1 MNVEQLIKGGYTVQG
16 ENKRHYVPLYPQ
28 RSNVG
33 NDATMTN
40 PTMFLVEQAAL
51 LLRPSNPLWGLK
63 MNVNNATVAQ
73 NIVLQARDEFNS
85 EMSKKDAEI
94 AALKAQLKGTAAK
107 PKKKATS
114 TTIDIE
120 MEAQIIDNAVTK
132 EV

>member
-94 AALKAQLKGTAAK
+94 AALKAQLEGSTFK
-107 PKKKATS
+107 PRKKATP

>member
-1 MNVEQLIKGGYTVQG
+1 MNVDQLIKGGHTVLG
-16 ENKRHYVPLYPQ
+16 DNKRHYVPLYPQ

-33 NDATMTN
+33 NDATMTK
-40 PTMFLVEQAAL
+40 PTMFLAEQAAL

-73 NIVLQARDEFNS
+73 NIVIQARDEFNS

-94 AALKAQLKGTAAK
+94 AALKAQLEGTAAK
-107 PKKKATS
+107 SKKKATS
-114 TTIDIE
+114 ITLDAE
-120 MEAQIIDNAVTK
+120 MEVQSIENAVTQ

>member
-33 NDATMTN
+33 NDATMTK
-40 PTMFLVEQAAL
+40 PTMFLAEQAAL

-63 MNVNNATVAQ
+63 INVNNATVAQ
-73 NIVLQARDEFNS
+73 NIVIQARDEFNS

-94 AALKAQLKGTAAK
+94 AALKAQLEGAVSKHR
-107 PKKKATS
+107 KKATS
-114 TTIDIE
+114 MPLEDVGVSE
-120 MEAQIIDNAVTK
+120 SIDNAVK
-132 EV
+132 QEV

>member
-33 NDATMTN
+33 NDATMTK
-40 PTMFLVEQAAL
+40 PTMFLAEQAAL

-63 MNVNNATVAQ
+63 INVNNATVAQ
-73 NIVLQARDEFNS
+73 NIVVQARDEFNS

-94 AALKAQLKGTAAK
+94 AALKAQLEGAVSKHR
-107 PKKKATS
+107 KKATS
-114 TTIDIE
+114 MPLEDVGVSE
-120 MEAQIIDNAVTK
+120 SIDNAVK
-132 EV
+132 QEV